1 MATFM
6 WSMTWNRLS
15 GGLDKVNF
23 HDQNRSSSQTLCKTT
38 IYTFRL
44 QHYLFPHQWKPF
56 NNLSGVWDLMDG
68 PIGAIA
74 IARLIFA
81 DKRNL
86 FVKWIWNEMNMKTDY
101 KTNVIGIKGEQ
112 KAFQEQNFNF
122 APNIVI
128 TIRVQILCKNY
139 FLEELRKWLQQWD
152 MSKSKLCEHW
162 RLKRQFGCS
171 SS

>member
-1 MATFM
+1 
-6 WSMTWNRLS
+6 
-15 GGLDKVNF
+15 
-23 HDQNRSSSQTLCKTT
+23 
-38 IYTFRL
+38 
-44 QHYLFPHQWKPF
+44 
-56 NNLSGVWDLMDG
+56 MDG

-101 KTNVIGIKGEQ
+101 KTNMTGIKGEQ

-128 TIRVQILCKNY
+128 TIRVQIL
-139 FLEELRKWLQQWD
+139 
-152 MSKSKLCEHW
+152 
-162 RLKRQFGCS
+162 
-171 SS
+171 